1 MHKLLARQLR
11 KQFGSTDAVPESLRP
26 LLAAVESAYV
36 QADED
41 RAMLERSMENVS
53 IELADRFQRL
63 RDALDEK
70 DGVSQALSV
79 LTATL
84 ESTADGIVVVRL
96 GQVDAMHLRPQRAG
110 YAADIEIL
118 ARHPLHSPS
127 FGPMLLAVS
136 GGRQVGRI
144 GHSKQLRAELPRRL
158 GLTHVR
164 HPVHPVHPQNPNKMC
179 HRCEH

>member
-84 ESTADGIVVVRL
+84 ESTADGIVVV
-96 GQVDAMHLRPQRAG
+96 DM
-110 YAADIEIL
+110 D
-118 ARHPLHSPS
+118 
-127 FGPMLLAVS
+127 
-136 GGRQVGRI
+136 GRI
-144 GHSKQLRAELPRRL
+144 VRTNSRFAALLQLPAAVLSARASA
-158 GLTHVR
+158 
-164 HPVHPVHPQNPNKMC
+164 
-179 HRCEH
+179 HRAWPASRA